1 MDQLDANIFVPLNSF
16 RLDNLSRRDLIIPF
30 ICSLGQNLR
39 KFSDMYE
46 YKEEEISK
54 HRPVFSDTNLSHFF
68 GEIVMV
74 MVMSTDSMDMN
85 TLGDS
90 VEDRGARCA
99 VVHGIT
105 KSWT

>member
-68 GEIVMV
+68 GENFYCMR
-74 MVMSTDSMDMN
+74 SAQWDPLTSHD
-85 TLGDS
+85 LG
-90 VEDRGARCA
+90 
-99 VVHGIT
+99 
-105 KSWT
+105 